1 MQNSIE
7 TSAEAAEAD
16 AMPRAHVVHTDPNAP
31 QTPEHQPL
39 PEGLGKKPSSPAA
52 WAYQRLI
59 LYVKNFEETLDADHE
74 VAMGFTGGDVGVM
87 RIEGIGFFDPDILT
101 FYGTDQTG
109 ARTQLIQHVSQL
121 NVMLRALPKEVS
133 QPKARRI
140 GFQLAAELDESTSC
154 LRAFARHHP
163 VEHAGPLALLSN
175 ATCIVR
181 GPTMA
186 DEKHEHGSMD
196 IDVQEKTFASFVKI
210 SAYSV
215 VAIFVFLILL
225 YGING

>member
-31 QTPEHQPL
+31 QTPEQQPL

-101 FYGTDQTG
+101 FYGRDQTG

-140 GFQLAAELDESTSC
+140 GFQLAAELDESTS
-154 LRAFARHHP
+154 
-163 VEHAGPLALLSN
+163 
-175 ATCIVR
+175 
-181 GPTMA
+181 
-186 DEKHEHGSMD
+186 
-196 IDVQEKTFASFVKI
+196 
-210 SAYSV
+210 
-215 VAIFVFLILL
+215 
-225 YGING
+225 